1 MSFSMSSSLYSASH
15 LQLMHDDLL
24 SGIQRVLS
32 TPGWSFPKPAVV
44 KAMNDPLVLWDQF
57 ANSINLDPVTRLD
70 ISKWQAYSYDHP
82 PTAPTLQSPSIDWE
96 QSIVEGHPTH
106 PVRVLSVLPN
116 SQGDNLLTDD
126 TRCTRHAKCCFPHTH
141 LHQAAMIYIP
151 HVCASLH
158 FLVRV

>member
-1 MSFSMSSSLYSASH
+1 M
-15 LQLMHDDLL
+15 
-24 SGIQRVLS
+24 
-32 TPGWSFPKPAVV
+32 PGWSFPKPAVV

-57 ANSINLDPVTRLD
+57 ADSINLDPSTRSD
-70 ISKWQAYSYDHP
+70 ISNELASSVKWQAYSYDHP

-106 PVRVLSVLPN
+106 PVRVLSVLPY
-116 SQGDNLLTDD
+116 SQEDNLLTDD
-126 TRCTRHAKCCFPHTH
+126 TRCTRHAKFCLLHAR